1 MLRGRP
7 HGDNIV
13 TVRPFSLTGR
23 VPPSASA
30 TGCNSSNGG
39 DVPVMEAGT
48 SLPALARAA
57 ARRRPDAPA
66 VIAGE
71 ERLSWGQLDAAV
83 DRAAAGY
90 AALGLRPGDRAA
102 IQLPNGVRWLCAAL
116 GALRVGLIVVPVN
129 TAYTDPELE
138 YVLADSGAGLLV
150 SDTDRTSVAGVRV
163 CSGPPDADGPPP
175 DVEEDS
181 DAVAFLAYTSGTT
194 GRPRGAMLTV
204 AALRANQE
212 QCLAMTPPP
221 VREDDRVLLVLP
233 LFHVY
238 GLNAGFGL
246 VAATGACAV
255 LQERFDPRESLRIM
269 ADEQVTA
276 VPGAPPMYQAWLG
289 CGAGAGPPAGRGPP
303 PMYQAWLAAADAAGS
318 DAELRRGFAAIR
330 VASSGAAPLPEDVWL
345 ALRERAA
352 VTVWE
357 GYGLTE
363 AAPVVASTLAT
374 GRAKPNCIGGRLP
387 GVEVELRATATVV
400 AAVAEDESP
409 PAGRD
414 RDFDGPG
421 EIWVRGPN
429 LFSGYW
435 PDGADGPDADGWLG
449 TGDLAYR
456 DDDGDLH
463 LVDRRSDLI
472 LVSGFNVYP
481 AEVER
486 VLDAHPAV
494 AESAVI
500 GARDARTGAAVRAV
514 VVLAPGER
522 LTVEEL
528 QAHAAGS
535 LARYKVPTS
544 VHFLPSLPHSLT
556 GKVSRARL
564 RELGLTGDLAA
575 DVTAEAAGVSASG

>member
-48 SLPALARAA
+48 SLPALVRAA

-83 DRAAAGY
+83 DRAAASY

-116 GALRVGLIVVPVN
+116 GALRAGLVVVPVN

-138 YVLADSGAGLLV
+138 YVLSDSGARLLV
-150 SDTDRTSVAGVRV
+150 TAADRLPVAGVPV
-163 CSGPPDADGPPP
+163 CAGPPDADGPPP
-175 DVEEDS
+175 EVEEDS
-181 DAVAFLAYTSGTT
+181 DDVAFLAYTSGTT
-194 GRPRGAMLTV
+194 GRPRGAMLTA

-255 LQERFDPRESLRIM
+255 LQEHFDPRASLTLM
-269 ADEQVTA
+269 AEEHVTA
-276 VPGAPPMYQAWLG
+276 VPGAPPMYQAWL
-289 CGAGAGPPAGRGPP
+289 
-303 PMYQAWLAAADAAGS
+303 AAADALGN
-318 DAELRRGFAAIR
+318 DAELRRGFAAVR
-330 VASSGAAPLPEDVWL
+330 MASSGAAPLPEASWVAMRD
-345 ALRERAA
+345 RAA

-374 GRAKPNCIGGRLP
+374 GRAKPNCIGGPVP
-387 GVEVELRATATVV
+387 GLELELRDTATTGST
-400 AAVAEDESP
+400 ADRPDPEDHLE
-409 PAGRD
+409 
-414 RDFDGPG
+414 GPG
-421 EIWVRGPN
+421 EIWLRGPN
-429 LFSGYW
+429 LFAGYW
-435 PDGADGPDADGWLG
+435 PDGADGPDTDGWLG

-456 DDDGDLH
+456 DADGDLH

-486 VLDAHPAV
+486 VLETHPAV
-494 AESAVI
+494 RESAVI
-500 GARDARTGAAVRAV
+500 GVPDARTGAAVRAV
-514 VVLAPGER
+514 VVLRPGEQ
-522 LTVEEL
+522 LTFEGL
-528 QAHAAGS
+528 QAHAAES

-544 VHFLPSLPHSLT
+544 VHFLPALPHSLT
-556 GKVSRARL
+556 GKVSKARL
-564 RELGLTGDLAA
+564 RELGLTGDDVPEGAA
-575 DVTAEAAGVSASG
+575 VTTGG